1 MWALVKSRA
10 VAWTAAALGIC
21 IVSLAIQPQEAAA
34 QPMRRPGMQQGGMQQ
49 QPGGEG
55 GGMPGGAMQGGPQ
68 GPRGEAGQRPEG
80 AGPRPPEGAV
90 PRWIDTHVHLV
101 SGATNTTGDWPGAVR
116 AAIAD
121 MDSNNIGL
129 AIVMPTP
136 QPPGKSLYDIA
147 DFADAVKKHP
157 GRLAFLGGGG
167 TLNPMIHYE
176 PDADKVDEA
185 MRQKFAAIAHGII
198 DAGAVGFGEMSAN
211 HLSVNDSH
219 SYHRSRPD
227 HPLFLLL
234 VEIAAKRNVPI
245 DFHMDAVIEPMPVT
259 AKLKEMSQNNPPML
273 TPNLAQFETLLAH
286 ERGARIVWAHA
297 GIDHTGVLSVELIRR
312 MMRTH
317 PNLYMSIKALPQSPE
332 PNATLAREGRLRPD
346 WRALIAEFPDRFVM
360 GTDRFYGSSATGLSG
375 GSGRGAAQKASA
387 GSIFMERTVQLTQAA
402 QTLLSQLP
410 PPLAQRVAV
419 DNVKAIYRLP

>member
-1 MWALVKSRA
+1 MWSLSVSRA
-10 VAWTAAALGIC
+10 AVRAASALAVC
-21 IVSLAIQPQEAAA
+21 IFSLSLLAPAEA

-49 QPGGEG
+49 GGEG
-55 GGMPGGAMQGGPQ
+55 A
-68 GPRGEAGQRPEG
+68 PREAGP
-80 AGPRPPEGAV
+80 PRVENEV

-101 SGATNTTGDWPGAVR
+101 SGVTNTTGDWPGAVR
-116 AAIAD
+116 AAITD
-121 MDSNNIGL
+121 MDKNNIGL

-136 QPPGKSLYDIA
+136 QPPGKGLYDIA
-147 DFADAVKKHP
+147 DFAEAVKKHP
-157 GRLAFLGGGG
+157 GRFAFLGGGG

-176 PDADKVDEA
+176 PDAEKIGDDL
-185 MRQKFAAIAHGII
+185 RQKFAATAHGII

-211 HLSVNDSH
+211 HLSVNDAH

-234 VEIAAKRNVPI
+234 VEIAAKRNVVI
-245 DFHMDAVIEPMPVT
+245 DFHMDVVVDPTPLP
-259 AKLKEMSQNNPPML
+259 AKLKEMSQNNPPVL

-297 GIDHTGVLSVELIRR
+297 GVDHTGMLSVELIRR
-312 MMRTH
+312 MMREH

-332 PNATLAREGRLRPD
+332 PNTALAREGRLRPD
-346 WRALIAEFPDRFVM
+346 WRRLIAEFPDRFVI
-360 GTDRFYGSSATGLSG
+360 GTDRFYGSSTVGMKAG
-375 GSGRGAAQKASA
+375 GNTNQRASA
-387 GSIFMERTVQLTQAA
+387 GSIFMERTVQMTQAA

-410 PPLAQRVAV
+410 PQLAQRVAV